1 MRGVSTLAVDPASR
15 ARDVRVTRD
24 ELIVDLQDGRTVSV
38 PLAWFPKLL
47 HATARQ
53 RRRWELL
60 GDGEGIRWPEVDED
74 LSVAGL
80 LRGTPAPQ
88 IASVG
93 EQRAGFNVEQPAR
106 RRRRSPSSRRVARR
120 VRARR
125 R

>member
-1 MRGVSTLAVDPASR
+1 MSTLALDAAAR
-15 ARDVRVTRD
+15 ARDVRVTGD

-53 RRRWELL
+53 RRRWKLL
-60 GDGEGIRWPEVDED
+60 GDGEGIRWPDVDED

-88 IASVG
+88 LLSVRERPAAYG
-93 EQRAGFNVEQPAR
+93 VKQAAGRRHRSRSPRKMPAR
-106 RRRRSPSSRRVARR
+106 RG
-120 VRARR
+120 
-125 R
+125 

>member
-1 MRGVSTLAVDPASR
+1 MSTLAIDAAAR
-15 ARDVRVTRD
+15 ARDVRLTRD

-80 LRGTPAPQ
+80 LRGTPAPRVV
-88 IASVG
+88 SVREPG
-93 EQRAGFNVEQPAR
+93 AEYRRKQPAGR
-106 RRRRSPSSRRVARR
+106 KHRSRSSRRVSARR
-120 VRARR
+120 G
-125 R
+125 

>member
-1 MRGVSTLAVDPASR
+1 MSTLARDAAAR

-80 LRGTPAPQ
+80 LHGTPAPQ
-88 IASVG
+88 FVSVK
-93 EQRAGFNVEQPAR
+93 ERRAGYRRHRSRSSGRVAAR
-106 RRRRSPSSRRVARR
+106 RR
-120 VRARR
+120 
-125 R
+125 